1 MFLCRSALAVSALSL
16 LVLLFATPVGAS
28 WTALAPGLDLG
39 EFPLPRAAP
48 GQPAVTI
55 TVLRIDPASWSLEL
69 HYKDRAE
76 PPFLRTA
83 RQWCELRGLVAA
95 INAFVT
101 LVDFP
106 VPYGFATAQGRV
118 LIRSANHFQSVAA
131 FDPVPGRDLAPF
143 RIFDL
148 DTPGVTLDAIRGDYG
163 SVVQNLRLI
172 KRPGDN
178 RWQRQDKRWSKAA
191 LAEDARGRIL
201 FVFCRAPLTMRDF
214 NEALLGLGIGVVA
227 AQHLDGGPPAQLFV
241 SAGGVERELVGSHE
255 TGARENEGNV
265 TAWPIPIVLGVRRR

>member
-1 MFLCRSALAVSALSL
+1 MMHALRRGGLGLLALLLANSAW
-16 LVLLFATPVGAS
+16 AS

-39 EFPLPRAAP
+39 EFPLPHAAP
-48 GQPAVTI
+48 GRPAAAITI
-55 TVLRIDPASWSLEL
+55 LRIDPASWSLEL
-69 HYKDRAE
+69 LSVSDDDPE
-76 PPFLRTA
+76 LLTA
-83 RQWCELRGLVAA
+83 RQWCEHHGLAAA
-95 INAFVT
+95 INAGMFA
-101 LVDFP
+101 VDYRTH
-106 VPYGFATAQGRV
+106 VGFATARGRV
-118 LIRSANHFQSVAA
+118 LAEIVNDYQSVAA

-148 DTPGVTLDAIRGDYG
+148 DAPGVTLDAIRRDYG

-178 RWQRQDKRWSKAA
+178 RWQRQDKRWSEAA

-241 SAGGVERELVGSHE
+241 RAGDVERELVGSHE
-255 TGARENEGNV
+255 TGVRENEGNV